1 MLLLAD
7 RYFLGYKAR
16 VKARHTRAQLL
27 WRTKKNA
34 VLPVDQ
40 TLPDGLYLS
49 HLNPPMGD
57 KDMSLQRLPVRMVEY
72 FIDGDTQAEPL
83 YRLVTSLLEPA
94 LASAQGLAHVYRE
107 RWEIET
113 TLKKLKTHLR
123 GAKAVLRSKTPD

>member
-57 KDMSLQRLPVRMVEY
+57 KDMSLQRLPVSVRPSHLERGRQLAD
-72 FIDGDTQAEPL
+72 DGVHQ
-83 YRLVTSLLEPA
+83 SN
-94 LASAQGLAHVYRE
+94 
-107 RWEIET
+107 RW
-113 TLKKLKTHLR
+113 
-123 GAKAVLRSKTPD
+123 TPCN